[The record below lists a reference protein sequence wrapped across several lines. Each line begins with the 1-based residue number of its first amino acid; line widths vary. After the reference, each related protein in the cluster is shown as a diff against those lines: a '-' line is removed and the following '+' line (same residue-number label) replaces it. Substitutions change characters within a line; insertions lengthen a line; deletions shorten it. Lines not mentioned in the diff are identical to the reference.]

1 MHFVESVDYVNRRVH
16 LAAATVGT
24 DLDTLDI
31 YREMREMRRT
41 NEDHRK
47 FKPMVISGGNVVKIP
62 GVSYTLP
69 YVQLL
74 YGCRLVPYD
83 ASHTLRLIRDTFTD
97 DGSAGRD
104 CFDRSSLSASVEVDI
119 DVDIEKIEVR
129 VVSTGGS
136 AVLPSDIT
144 AIAAANATAMLA
156 SLYEDAQTFRDYL
169 RLTRAVLLAKDRGTP
184 TNPKYESADGSKV
197 RVEGIITDGV
207 RSSVPVLDPD

>member
-1 MHFVESVDYVNRRVH
+1 MHFVESVDYVNKRVH

-119 DVDIEKIEVR
+119 DVDIEKIEIR
-129 VVSTGGS
+129 VVNTSS
-136 AVLPSDIT
+136 AMDGLTDMAESDKVFVPG
-144 AIAAANATAMLA
+144 ATAGTGTLH
-156 SLYEDAQTFRDYL
+156 YY
-169 RLTRAVLLAKDRGTP
+169 KRGTTIDLIP
-184 TNPKYESADGSKV
+184 PKSVTGSSQKQTAGLV
-197 RVEGIITDGV
+197 Q
-207 RSSVPVLDPD
+207 